1 MLTEVKY
8 RTFDELLDS
17 VRIDLHVQDAE
28 GFIEPQQLIKVARN
42 VNYELGL
49 KVNPSREKL
58 IELQRGKAKLPLD
71 FYVLNFAVIC
81 QGKKSWDQAA
91 ETDNKIREDLL
102 IAKINELEEL
112 VLQKNLAT
120 YTVTQNVNDGNTI
133 IQHNLGTSDVI
144 VQLHKE
150 GEPNYSFD
158 YQSLDDN
165 RVLIFSS
172 AAITNV
178 RVIVVGVP
186 GVTTGVTNPE
196 GCVTS
201 EWSPSGLKI
210 TKKTYSNI
218 TTYDHPV
225 LMQIEPSKAVAPE
238 CMNGHIP
245 SPYRAALKNG
255 YLDTNLDEGTIY
267 LNYQSLMEDDDGNLL
282 VMDQERVN
290 EYYEYALKR
299 RILENMVMSGENVGN
314 QLQLVEMRHRDAR
327 NNALSFINTP
337 DFNEMKRVWELNRRA
352 QTNKYVDMF
361 KSGINHGTKRF
372 I

>member
-17 VRIDLHVQDAE
+17 VRIDMYVQDAE

-42 VNYELGL
+42 VNYDLGL
-49 KVNPSREKL
+49 KVNASREKL
-58 IELQRGKAKLPLD
+58 IELHRGKAKLPLD

-81 QGKKSWDQAA
+81 KGKKSWDLGI
-91 ETDNKIREDLL
+91 ETDAKIREDLL
-102 IAKINELEEL
+102 ISKINELEDL
-112 VLQKNLAT
+112 VAQKNLPT
-120 YTVTQNVNDGNTI
+120 YTVTQTVLEGNNI
-133 IQHNLGTSDVI
+133 ICHDLGTTDVI

-150 GEPNYSFD
+150 GDPNYSFD
-158 YQSLDDN
+158 YQTLDAN
-165 RVLIFSS
+165 RVLLTS
-172 AAITNV
+172 AAEIPDV
-178 RVIVVGVP
+178 RIIVVGILP
-186 GVTTGVTNPE
+186 TPPAANSPE

-201 EWSPSGLKI
+201 EWNPSGLKI
-210 TKKTYSNI
+210 VKRTYSNI
-218 TTYDHPV
+218 TTYDQPV
-225 LMQIEPSKAVAPE
+225 LMQIEPNKAVAPE

-267 LNYQSLMEDDDGNLL
+267 INYQSLMEDDDGNLL

-290 EYYEYALKR
+290 EYYEYAIKR
-299 RILENMVMSGENVGN
+299 RILENMIMSGENVGN
-314 QLQLVEMRHRDAR
+314 QLQLVEMRHREAR
-327 NNALSFINTP
+327 NNALSFVNTP
-337 DFNEMKRVWELNRRA
+337 DFNEMKRLWELNRRA

-361 KSGINHGTKRF
+361 KSRINYGSKRF

>member
-17 VRIDLHVQDAE
+17 VRIDLHVQEAE

-49 KVNPSREKL
+49 KVNPNREKL

-81 QGKKSWDQAA
+81 QGKKSWDHAM
-91 ETDNKIREDLL
+91 ETDSKIREDLL
-102 IAKINELEEL
+102 IAKINVLEEI
-112 VLQKNLAT
+112 VMQKNLPT
-120 YTVTQNVNDGNTI
+120 FTITQNIAAGNTI
-133 IQHNLGTSDVI
+133 IQHELGATDVI

-150 GEPNYSFD
+150 GESNFSFE
-158 YQSLDDN
+158 YQSLDAN
-165 RVLIFSS
+165 RVLIQSDV
-172 AAITNV
+172 AVTNV
-178 RVIVVGVP
+178 RIIVVGIP
-186 GVTTGVTNPE
+186 PTPPAGNNPD

-201 EWSPSGLKI
+201 EWQPTGLRI
-210 TKKTYSNI
+210 VKKTFSNT

-225 LMQIEPSKAVAPE
+225 LMQIEPSKTVAPE
-238 CMNGHIP
+238 CMNHHVA
-245 SPYRAALKNG
+245 SPYRGALKNG
-255 YLDTNLDEGTIY
+255 FLDTNLDEGTIY
-267 LNYQSLMEDDDGNLL
+267 INYQSLMEDDDGNLL

-299 RILENMVMSGENVGN
+299 RILENMLMSGENVGA
-314 QLQLVEMRHRDAR
+314 QLQLVEARHREAR
-327 NNALSFINTP
+327 NNALSFVNTP
-337 DFNEMKRVWELNRRA
+337 DFNEMKRTWELNRRA

-361 KSGINHGTKRF
+361 KSGINYGSKRF
-372 I
+372 V